1 LLIRF
6 IDALAATDV
15 TEDIDGDVGEWRR
28 MRFQRAVH
36 IILGLGAGLSI
47 GQMIRAADTFVPQAA
62 GVIHYAI
69 APVLLLG
76 IVFIVMYSLQKKWSR
91 PIQDLT
97 DLLGRHRDGELTLE
111 DLSSATGTAKPI
123 ADVIQKLLQDLRR
136 ERKKVAELEHEMSE
150 RIAHRTEAL
159 ERMVGSL
166 RQQAT
171 RDALTGLYNRR
182 MLDQYLPQL
191 IESCRQDKNDLCVLT
206 IDVDYFKQ
214 LNDTLG
220 HAEGDA
226 LLRSIGQLIRSTIR
240 QNDAAF
246 RCGGDEFLIVLPATS
261 PEAATTLANRLISLV
276 DGLTQTLK
284 INPKPGLSI
293 GQSRLSEIP
302 EPTPDALLSE
312 ADRAL
317 YEEKSRRK
325 RIQRAAASAKVLSA
339 P

>member
-1 LLIRF
+1 
-6 IDALAATDV
+6 
-15 TEDIDGDVGEWRR
+15 
-28 MRFQRAVH
+28 MRFQKIIHV
-36 IILGLGAGLSI
+36 ILGLGAALAI
-47 GQMIRAADTFVPQAA
+47 GQIVRAAVVFFPSQADLINY
-62 GVIHYAI
+62 VI
-69 APVLLLG
+69 APAALFGALVCVLHSLERSWKRPADQLLEILSKQRAG
-76 IVFIVMYSLQKKWSR
+76 AATIEQLDSVPSGAKPLA
-91 PIQDLT
+91 DLT
-97 DLLGRHRDGELTLE
+97 REILIELRQE
-111 DLSSATGTAKPI
+111 K
-123 ADVIQKLLQDLRR
+123 QKVVELQ
-136 ERKKVAELEHEMSE
+136 HEMND

-191 IESCRQDKNDLCVLT
+191 IETSRESGNDLCVLT

-220 HAEGDA
+220 HAEGDS

-240 QNDAAF
+240 HNDAAF
-246 RCGGDEFLIVLPATS
+246 RCGGDEFLIVLPGTD
-261 PEAATTLANRLISLV
+261 PDAAQTLADRLISLV
-276 DGLTQTLK
+276 DGLTQTLH
-284 INPKPGLSI
+284 INPRPGLSI
-293 GQSRLSEIP
+293 GQARLSRISD
-302 EPTPDALLSE
+302 PTPDALLSE

-325 RIQRAAASAKVLSA
+325 REHRQAARSKVLSA

>member
-1 LLIRF
+1 
-6 IDALAATDV
+6 
-15 TEDIDGDVGEWRR
+15 
-28 MRFQRAVH
+28 MRFQKSIYVV
-36 IILGLGAGLSI
+36 LGLGAALSV
-47 GQMIRAADTFVPQAA
+47 GQILRAAATFFPEQASL
-62 GVIHYAI
+62 VHYAI
-69 APVLLLG
+69 APAVLLVVLFWLLHSIEKSWRRPLRELTHALHRHRAG
-76 IVFIVMYSLQKKWSR
+76 EAPMEEFANFTGNVKPMADITLELLRDLRLEQKK
-91 PIQDLT
+91 I
-97 DLLGRHRDGELTLE
+97 
-111 DLSSATGTAKPI
+111 
-123 ADVIQKLLQDLRR
+123 
-136 ERKKVAELEHEMSE
+136 AELQHEMSD

-191 IESCRQDKNDLCVLT
+191 IESCREAKNDLCVLT

-226 LLRSIGQLIRSTIR
+226 LLRTIGQLIRSTIR
-240 QNDAAF
+240 QSDAAF
-246 RCGGDEFLIVLPATS
+246 RCGGDEFLIVLPATD
-261 PEAATTLANRLISLV
+261 PEAAQTLADRLISLV
-276 DGLTQTLK
+276 DGLTQTLH
-284 INPKPGLSI
+284 INPRPGLSI
-293 GQSRLSEIP
+293 GQSRLSQISP
-302 EPTPDALLSE
+302 ATPDALLSE

-325 RIQRAAASAKVLSA
+325 RVQRAAERAKVLSA

>member
-1 LLIRF
+1 
-6 IDALAATDV
+6 
-15 TEDIDGDVGEWRR
+15 
-28 MRFQRAVH
+28 MRFQRAIHV
-36 IILGLGAGLSI
+36 ILGLGAALSL
-47 GQMIRAADTFVPQAA
+47 GQIVRFVVALLPQQADFIEFVILPACVVA
-62 GVIHYAI
+62 IVVPVHYWI
-69 APVLLLG
+69 ERN
-76 IVFIVMYSLQKKWSR
+76 FKR
-91 PIQDLT
+91 PL
-97 DLLGRHRDGELTLE
+97 RELTALLKGHRAGDATIE
-111 DLSSATGTAKPI
+111 DLSSITGAARPI
-123 ADVIQKLLQDLRR
+123 ADVTQELLRDLRT
-136 ERKKVAELEHEMSE
+136 ERKKIAELEHEMSE
-150 RIAHRTEAL
+150 RVAHRTEAL

-191 IESCRQDKNDLCVLT
+191 IETCRQDGNDLCVLT

-220 HAEGDA
+220 HAEGDT

-246 RCGGDEFLIVLPATS
+246 RCGGDEFLVVLPATS
-261 PEAATTLANRLISLV
+261 AEAANALANRLISLV
-276 DGLTQTLK
+276 DALTQTLR
-284 INPKPGLSI
+284 IHPKPGLSI
-293 GQSRLSEIP
+293 GQSRLSQVP
-302 EPTPDALLSE
+302 HPTPDALLSD

-325 RIQRAAASAKVLSA
+325 RVQRSAATAKVLSA

>member
-1 LLIRF
+1 
-6 IDALAATDV
+6 
-15 TEDIDGDVGEWRR
+15 
-28 MRFQRAVH
+28 MRFQRAIHVV
-36 IILGLGAGLSI
+36 LGLGAALSL
-47 GQMIRAADTFVPQAA
+47 GQIVRFV
-62 GVIHYAI
+62 VT
-69 APVLLLG
+69 LLPG
-76 IVFIVMYSLQKKWSR
+76 Q
-91 PIQDLT
+91 T
-97 DLLGRHRDGELTLE
+97 DLIEFVILPACVVAIIVPVHYWIEKTFKRPLRELTEMLKGHRAGDTAID
-111 DLSSATGTAKPI
+111 DLSTITGAARPV
-123 ADVIQKLLQDLRR
+123 AEVSQELLRDLRL
-136 ERKKVAELEHEMSE
+136 ERKKIAELEHEMSE

-191 IESCRQDKNDLCVLT
+191 IETCRQDNNDLCVLT

-261 PEAATTLANRLISLV
+261 SEAATSLANRLTSLV
-276 DGLTQTLK
+276 DGLTQTLR

-293 GQSRLSEIP
+293 GQSRLSTIS
-302 EPTPDALLSE
+302 EPTSDALLSE

-325 RIQRAAASAKVLSA
+325 RAHRSAERAKVLSA